1 MCNALESTVLYRDGF
16 VNVNLA
22 EYLLCIGK
30 GELFDFVSGRPDGSV
45 RCIARG
51 T

>member
-16 VNVNLA
+16 VNANLA

-30 GELFDFVSGRPDGSV
+30 GELFDFVYGFK
-45 RCIARG
+45 C
-51 T
+51 